1 MLDSYIRRA
10 IETGCTIKR
19 GSISGTGSDLQ
30 YRITKGNYSLL
41 LQLVGNRVFH
51 SLTNIKTNASH
62 YGQSASFNELLAKM
76 K

>member
-1 MLDSYIRRA
+1 MLYSYIKKA
-10 IETGCTIKR
+10 IEAGCHIKR
-19 GSISGTGSDLQ
+19 DSISGTGADLQ
-30 YRITKGNYSLL
+30 YRATKGNYSLL
-41 LQLVGNRVFH
+41 LQLAGTRVYH